1 MGIVV
6 SMKKVVVMYREK
18 WLLVMRAIDQSFIA
32 GIFQIVILAIMGGI
46 GIMPNCK
53 GQFVTSVESV
63 FPDAA

>member
-1 MGIVV
+1 
-6 SMKKVVVMYREK
+6 MYREK

>member
-1 MGIVV
+1 MRKQRNGYC
-6 SMKKVVVMYREK
+6 S
-18 WLLVMRAIDQSFIA
+18 LNVMRAIDQSFIA

-63 FPDAA
+63 FPMLHDDCDQRL